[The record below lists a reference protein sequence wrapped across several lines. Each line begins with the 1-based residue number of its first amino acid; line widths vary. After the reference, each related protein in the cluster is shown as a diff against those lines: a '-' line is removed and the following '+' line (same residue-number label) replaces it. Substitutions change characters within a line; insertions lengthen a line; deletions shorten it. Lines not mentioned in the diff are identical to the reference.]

1 MKELEFLK
9 DCIEKYK
16 KRSHHN
22 IQSIEDMNKIF
33 ENINKRMKK
42 LESESNVERT
52 YNK

>member
-9 DCIEKYK
+9 DCIKQFE

-33 ENINKRMKK
+33 ENINKRINK
-42 LESESNVERT
+42 LESENNVERT
-52 YNK
+52 KNK